1 MSSFQGERSSF
12 GVDTTKAKTT
22 VPWRR
27 CSIANGAIYKKK
39 GQWSKGM
46 TNFISLLDA
55 YSSKNGRYF
64 VNMSAGCNRMS

>member
-39 GQWSKGM
+39 GMW
-46 TNFISLLDA
+46 L
-55 YSSKNGRYF
+55 
-64 VNMSAGCNRMS
+64 